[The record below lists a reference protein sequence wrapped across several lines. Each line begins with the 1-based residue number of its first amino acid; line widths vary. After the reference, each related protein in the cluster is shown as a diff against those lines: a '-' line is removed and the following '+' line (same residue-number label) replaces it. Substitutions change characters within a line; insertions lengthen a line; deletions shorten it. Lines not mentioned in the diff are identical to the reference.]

1 MRSGN
6 RVQCDNVYVDTASVA
21 AILNLFQLRRKGEH
35 LKNIPA
41 FDEQETKPVFPVG
54 FDGFFHCSCNFF
66 SWWNLPVRYFSHFRI
81 DRAYFRLWWPTNFSV
96 TNEFMISWFCYLE
109 RADIWMMSFVAF
121 SFRLYTSRMSVVF
134 IGLRTTNFV
143 WSEER
148 VYRKRLLKVDTTKRM
163 YCIFAFWEQEWS
175 K

>member
-6 RVQCDNVYVDTASVA
+6 RVQCDNVYVDSASVA
-21 AILNLFQLRRKGEH
+21 AILILFQLRREGEH

-54 FDGFFHCSCNFF
+54 FDRLFHCRCYCFF
-66 SWWNLPVRYFSHFRI
+66 WWNLPARYFSDVRI
-81 DRAYFRLWWPTNFSV
+81 DRTYFRSWWSTNFSV
-96 TNEFMISWFCYLE
+96 TNQFMIFWLCYLE
-109 RADIWMMSFVAF
+109 RTDIWVMSFVAF
-121 SFRLYTSRMSVVF
+121 SFWLDNFRISIVL

-148 VYRKRLLKVDTTKRM
+148 VSRKRLLKVDTKSM
-163 YCIFAFWEQEWS
+163 CYIFT
-175 K
+175 